1 MSMNAMNG
9 VGSDSYGSY
18 GSKNI
23 GSTKG
28 TTGKNSKS
36 EVETKQSSAESTA
49 GGVVYDKT
57 SEKGNKATY
66 SINKMSAEDRQALVQ
81 QLKADQAARQESF
94 LGIVKQMLG
103 QQANVS
109 NLSSLFTPENMK
121 NIDPETIAKA
131 KEDVSEDGYYGIKQT
146 SQRLFDFASALA
158 GDDVEKMKKMQD
170 AMMKGFEQATK
181 AWGKELPQLCK
192 DTIDAAN
199 QLFDNYYNSKSAN

>member
-1 MSMNAMNG
+1 MSVNAMNG
-9 VGSDSYGSY
+9 VGSDSYGTY
-18 GSKNI
+18 GSKNT

-28 TTGKNSKS
+28 TTAKSSKS
-36 EVETKQSSAESTA
+36 EVETKQSAAESTA
-49 GGVVYDKT
+49 SGVVYDKT

-131 KEDVSEDGYYGIKQT
+131 KEDVFEDGYYGIKQT